1 MRLPFK
7 VANRFLWSN
16 KAQTVLIALGI
27 AVGVAVQIF
36 IGSLITGLQESL
48 INKTVGN
55 SPHVKITSEDKYFKL
70 DEVDLEKIKKID
82 DNINAV
88 AYSLD
93 VPALISKG
101 DKNTSILLRGLDL
114 ERADKIYSIKNRIID
129 GKAFWGDKVNL
140 GKDLAKEFDIK
151 VGDKINII
159 TSDGK
164 RKEFEVAGIYD
175 FKVSNLN
182 KSWVLLNIS
191 SLQEFID
198 NNSISSVEIK
208 VNEIFSADLAA
219 ENIKNNISSNLKV
232 TNWKQEN
239 EELLSGLKGQ
249 SISSTMI
256 QVFVLIAVVLGIASV
271 LAITVLQKSKQI
283 GILKAMGIKDRQ
295 ASYIFLSQGLMLGVL
310 GGILGSAL
318 GLGLLYSFS
327 KFAVNKDGTPVVEVS
342 IKYGFIVFSAF
353 TAILSAGFASLI
365 PAVKSSKLN
374 PIEVIKNG

>member
-1 MRLPFK
+1 M
-7 VANRFLWSN
+7 
-16 KAQTVLIALGI
+16 
-27 AVGVAVQIF
+27 
-36 IGSLITGLQESL
+36 
-48 INKTVGN
+48 
-55 SPHVKITSEDKYFKL
+55 
-70 DEVDLEKIKKID
+70 
-82 DNINAV
+82 
-88 AYSLD
+88 
-93 VPALISKG
+93 
-101 DKNTSILLRGLDL
+101 
-114 ERADKIYSIKNRIID
+114 
-129 GKAFWGDKVNL
+129 
-140 GKDLAKEFDIK
+140 AKEFDIK

-164 RKEFEVAGIYD
+164 SKEFEVAGVYD
-175 FKVSNLN
+175 FKVSSLN
-182 KSWVLLNIS
+182 KSWIILNVS
-191 SLQEFID
+191 SLQEFI
-198 NNSISSVEIK
+198 NNNNISSVEIK
-208 VNEIFSADLAA
+208 VDDIFSADLVA
-219 ENIKNNISSNLKV
+219 ENIKNNLSSNFKV

-295 ASYIFLSQGLMLGVL
+295 ASYIFLFQGLMLGVL

-374 PIEVIKNG
+374 PIKVIKNG

>member
-7 VANRFLWSN
+7 IANRFLWSN
-16 KAQTVLIALGI
+16 KAQTALIALGI

-55 SPHVKITSEDKYFKL
+55 SPHVKIISEDKYFKL
-70 DEVDLEKIKKID
+70 DEVDLDQIKKID

-88 AYSLD
+88 SYSLD

-101 DKNTSILLRGLDL
+101 DKNTSILLRGFDL
-114 ERADKIYSIKNRIID
+114 ERADKIYNIKNRIID

-164 RKEFEVAGIYD
+164 SKEFEVAGVYD
-175 FKVSNLN
+175 FKVSSLN
-182 KSWVLLNIS
+182 KSWIILNVS
-191 SLQEFID
+191 SLQEFI
-198 NNSISSVEIK
+198 NNNNISSVEIK
-208 VNEIFSADLAA
+208 VDDIFSADLVA
-219 ENIKNNISSNLKV
+219 ENIKNNLSSNLKV

-295 ASYIFLSQGLMLGVL
+295 ASYIFLFQGLMLGVL

>member
-7 VANRFLWSN
+7 IANRFLWSN
-16 KAQTVLIALGI
+16 KAQTILIALGI

-55 SPHVKITSEDKYFKL
+55 SPHVKITSEDKYFNL
-70 DEVDLEKIKKID
+70 DDVDLEKIKNAD

-88 AYSLD
+88 SYSLD

-101 DKNTSILLRGLDL
+101 DKNTSILLRGFDL
-114 ERADKIYSIKNRIID
+114 QRADKIYNIKNRIIE
-129 GKAFWGDKVNL
+129 GKSYWGDKINI

-151 VGDKINII
+151 VGEKINII
-159 TSDGK
+159 TSGGK
-164 RKEFEVAGIYD
+164 SKEFEVAGIYD

-191 SLQEFID
+191 SLQEFIE

-208 VNEIFSADLAA
+208 VNDIFSADLVA
-219 ENIKNNISSNLKV
+219 ENVKNNVSSNLKV

-295 ASYIFLSQGLMLGVL
+295 ASYIFLFQGLMLGIL